1 MFFLSS
7 TSVLLGVLGFLF
19 CLWFVRRPKNLPPGP
34 WSLPIIGYRFDSGLI
49 HEAFVDLARKYGPVF
64 SVRRGPFLFVV
75 LNDRASMKQALVKSG
90 EFFSDRFVPGHIRW
104 GIPDAEKNA
113 AIVWSNGKPWDDQ
126 RKFSL
131 PALRSFGFGKK
142 SLVPQINLE
151 ARYLAEEI
159 KALHGEPMDPS
170 ALLNK
175 ATANII
181 VQLVF
186 GRRYEYDDPEF
197 IGAMQAMVDIF
208 SLVSDTDPVNVFES
222 LVHTPWY
229 KPYRDCTFKLR
240 DFIMSHLYNHQETF
254 QKDNIRD
261 FVDAFLAHDISKD
274 YSMDTFWR
282 IVLDF
287 FAAGTETTAVVTSWA
302 ILYLAVYPDVQKKV
316 QSELDAVVG
325 RGRQPNTSD
334 RPNLPYC
341 DATLMEVMRIRPV
354 LPVALPHMTS
364 ADVSIGPYTIP
375 KGTIVIPNLWAV
387 HHDPKEWCDPQ
398 LFNSDRFLSAD
409 GQTVVKNEAWMPFS
423 IGRRDCLG
431 VQLAKMESFLLFT
444 NLFQQFEFK
453 LPPDQPTHS
462 MRGHP
467 GLSMPPESYKICA
480 IER

>member
-1 MFFLSS
+1 
-7 TSVLLGVLGFLF
+7 
-19 CLWFVRRPKNLPPGP
+19 VRRPKNLPPGP

-49 HEAFVDLARKYGPVF
+49 HEAFVDLARKYGPVS

-126 RKFSL
+126 RKFFALSAL
-131 PALRSFGFGKK
+131 VRRALSLRSTLR
-142 SLVPQINLE
+142 LVIWLT
-151 ARYLAEEI
+151 EI

-197 IGAMQAMVDIF
+197 IGALQAMVDIF
-208 SLVSDTDPVNVFES
+208 RTSSCLISTTIKKLSRKIISGTSLT
-222 LVHTPWY
+222 
-229 KPYRDCTFKLR
+229 R
-240 DFIMSHLYNHQETF
+240 I
-254 QKDNIRD
+254 
-261 FVDAFLAHDISKD
+261 AHDISKD

-316 QSELDAVVG
+316 QNELDAVVG

-387 HHDPKEWCDPQ
+387 HHDPKEWCNPH
-398 LFNSDRFLSAD
+398 LFNPDRFLSAD